1 MNIAVMNVGPMVQ
14 CINLMMM
21 RLMVCAALNVIY
33 K

>member
-1 MNIAVMNVGPMVQ
+1 MNTVVMIVAPMGQ

-21 RLMVCAALNVIY
+21 KLMVCVVLNVIY

>member
-21 RLMVCAALNVIY
+21 KLTACVVLNVIY